1 MGRKPPLGAVCR
13 PPLSSPVP
21 LSISH
26 PWGRGHP
33 GKSTGREVVWGRV
46 PPGVPLHTTPAP
58 RETWF
63 PRLPRGSPRISSP
76 HESQRS
82 CGSGSCP
89 GITPPPPGPPPG
101 TPCPARLWLEPVG
114 GGEGLGGRSVGL
126 SPCCLSRGESWGG
139 GLSWESGHGGRQGGP
154 PPPGLSASTC
164 SQGSSTSVDSDTS
177 PGASSGFGSLGKWAG
192 GQVQFSG
199 RPRPSPGS
207 VQGGSV
213 RLPCVPV
220 GFSKLGRRAE
230 LG

>member
-1 MGRKPPLGAVCR
+1 MHQGQGHHIASHVLSLVRRQAGLRASRLWKLLSICPTVLSWPGWGSHFRATSLPRVVAGSRSSCFHSGRGAGGGTMGRKPPLGAVCR

-139 GLSWESGHGGRQGGP
+139 ADSKESGV
-154 PPPGLSASTC
+154 L
-164 SQGSSTSVDSDTS
+164 
-177 PGASSGFGSLGKWAG
+177 
-192 GQVQFSG
+192 
-199 RPRPSPGS
+199 
-207 VQGGSV
+207 
-213 RLPCVPV
+213 
-220 GFSKLGRRAE
+220 
-230 LG
+230 